1 MTAMIAENARHFE
14 SSPWG
19 TIVDVIQRHTGY
31 ARDDIAP
38 EAEFEGDLG
47 VDSIVLVSI
56 LADIGNA
63 YDVRLQS
70 TGRDLRTVDDL
81 VQLVRSHLN
90 NEGAGRPMSPPREV
104 GDETDKVRDPIS
116 DAVMATLERHTG
128 HPRRRLIENARL
140 SEDLGV
146 DSAKLNDVLAETAAT
161 LDLAKTDVPSEL
173 VTVGDLIAVF
183 AGSEAKSARRDA
195 PLSPLAPQSHEA
207 IAAPRGFRTPH
218 SADGAK
224 VVATSGGSDALPEI
238 GFEPVEPL
246 SFSAMGLREG
256 DVDSLRNWL
265 RDERGV
271 PEVVR
276 LADCDTMEKLRAF
289 LRASEA
295 SKVETFDEA
304 RQSDA
309 NARNRFA
316 APNGDRRTMKDFI
329 AVPHHD
335 LFHKAYEFNTFY
347 RGKREEQ
354 LYWYG
359 MPLESRCRNRAIIYD
374 EITGRRREFLM
385 FASNNYL
392 GLANHPEVI
401 DAISDAAR
409 RYGATNTGCRLIG
422 GSNVLHKELER
433 RLARLKRADD
443 AIVYPSGY
451 SANLGCISALAGRDD
466 LIFTDAINHM
476 SIQDGCKLSGASKK
490 IYPHSIE
497 SLERTLERSV
507 DHPGGKLIVTD
518 GVFSMHGDIVDLPKV
533 VALARKYGAKVLV
546 DDAHATGV
554 LGKTGSGTSEHFGMK
569 GEVDLELGTF
579 SKTLS
584 GVGGF
589 VAAKGEVVEY
599 LRFYSNSYVFAA
611 TIPASVAAGLI
622 ASIDVLEREPQR
634 LEKLWR
640 NITRL
645 RGLLLSAGL
654 DLGDSASAII
664 PIVIGD
670 ETKTLEFGRF
680 VRARGMFCQT
690 VVYPGV
696 ALGDAR
702 LRISVT
708 SEHTLEDLDLAAE
721 ILIDSAKDVGVH
733 CEPQDA
739 LPLSGATFQGRI

>member
-1 MTAMIAENARHFE
+1 MTAMIVENARRVE
-14 SSPWG
+14 SSPWE
-19 TIVDVIQRHTGY
+19 TTVDVIQRHTGY
-31 ARDDIAP
+31 ARDDITAD
-38 EAEFEGDLG
+38 AEFEGDLG

-63 YDVRLQS
+63 YGVSLQS
-70 TGRDLRTVDDL
+70 TGRGLRTVDDL
-81 VQLVRSHLN
+81 VQLVRSRLD
-90 NEGAGRPMSPPREV
+90 NEGACRPMPAPDKAI
-104 GDETDKVRDPIS
+104 DENGKDRDPIFE
-116 DAVMATLERHTG
+116 AVIATLERHTG
-128 HPRRRLIENARL
+128 HSRLRLIEDARL
-140 SEDLGV
+140 CEDLGL
-146 DSAKLNDVLAETAAT
+146 DAAKLIDVLAETAAA
-161 LDLAKTDVPSEL
+161 LDVARRDVTAEL
-173 VTVGDLIAVF
+173 VTIGDMIATF
-183 AGSEAKSARRDA
+183 ARADARSAGLSGSEAQPAS
-195 PLSPLAPQSHEA
+195 
-207 IAAPRGFRTPH
+207 
-218 SADGAK
+218 
-224 VVATSGGSDALPEI
+224 
-238 GFEPVEPL
+238 FESVEPP

-256 DVDSLRNWL
+256 AVESLRNRL

-276 LADCDTMEKLRAF
+276 LSDCDTMEKLHAF
-289 LRASEA
+289 LRASDAHKIETL
-295 SKVETFDEA
+295 VETRERVASA
-304 RQSDA
+304 RD
-309 NARNRFA
+309 RFA
-316 APNGDRRTMKDFI
+316 APSGDNRTMKDFI
-329 AVPHHD
+329 GLPHRD

-347 RGKREEQ
+347 RGKQAEQ

-359 MPLESRCRNRAIIYD
+359 MPLESKCRNRAVIFD

-401 DAISDAAR
+401 DAIADAAR

-433 RLARLKRADD
+433 RLARLKRTDD

-451 SANLGCISALAGRDD
+451 SANLGCISALAGHDD

-490 IYPHSIE
+490 IYPHAVDA
-497 SLERTLERSV
+497 LERTLEKWA

-554 LGKTGSGTSEHFGMK
+554 LGKTGAGTSEHFGMK

-622 ASIDVLEREPQR
+622 ASIDVMEREPQR
-634 LEKLWR
+634 LERLWS
-640 NITRL
+640 NIHRL
-645 RGLLLSAGL
+645 RGLLLSAGF
-654 DLGDSASAII
+654 DLGQSASAII
-664 PIVIGD
+664 PVVIGD
-670 ETKTLEFGRF
+670 ETKTLEFGRL

-721 ILIDSAKDVGVH
+721 ILIDSATDVGLR
-733 CEPQDA
+733 CEPQGA
-739 LPLSGATFQGRI
+739 PAFSGAAF